1 MKTMMFISALAIVSM
16 CSPPKEAEQQSR
28 EKLMENPIMEKAIFA
43 GGCFW
48 GVEALFKEL
57 DGVTGTTV
65 GYTGGFTKNPTYK
78 EVCNHTTG
86 HAEAVE
92 VFFDPQQ
99 VSYAELVDYFWRL
112 HDPTTVDQQGPDFG
126 NQYRSAI
133 YYLSPEQKETAEA
146 RKGIAQERWEDPIV
160 TEITAA
166 TTFYPA
172 EEYHQDYF
180 GRNGGHGCH
189 FLRD

>member
-1 MKTMMFISALAIVSM
+1 MHLLLILSLALVSA
-16 CSPPKEAEQQSR
+16 CSANEVAPEQSAVKKDGDQ
-28 EKLMENPIMEKAIFA
+28 NMEKAIFA

-57 DGVTGTTV
+57 DGVVATTV
-65 GYTGGFTKNPTYK
+65 GYTGGFTKNPTYQ
-78 EVCNHTTG
+78 EVCAHRTG

-92 VFFDPQQ
+92 VVYNPEK
-99 VSYAELVDYFWRL
+99 VSYADLVAYFWRL

-133 YYLSPEQKETAEA
+133 FYLTPEQKEIAESV
-146 RKGIAQERWEDPIV
+146 KLKAQKRWKKPIV

-166 TTFYPA
+166 STFYPA
-172 EEYHQDYF
+172 EAYHQDYF

>member
-1 MKTMMFISALAIVSM
+1 MHLLLVFILALVSACSANEVAPEHSAI
-16 CSPPKEAEQQSR
+16 KIDGDQ
-28 EKLMENPIMEKAIFA
+28 NMEKAIFA

-57 DGVTGTTV
+57 DGVVATTV
-65 GYTGGFTKNPTYK
+65 GYTGGFTKNPTYQ
-78 EVCNHTTG
+78 EVCAHRTG

-92 VFFDPQQ
+92 VVYNPAE
-99 VSYAELVDYFWRL
+99 VSYADLVAYFWRL

-133 YYLSPEQKETAEA
+133 FYLTPEQKAIAEA
-146 RKGIAQERWEDPIV
+146 VKPKAQKRWKKPIV

-166 TTFYPA
+166 SIFYPA
-172 EEYHQDYF
+172 EDYHQDYF